1 MNDGER
7 SAATAWLWL
16 VTLGRVLAP
25 AAPRPPQRRSRA
37 AASGLAIILIVAAGA
52 LVARGIVSKGPVLP
66 IALCRAGQPLDF
78 LAPLDVRRAFTSW
91 QADGVYDVLSL
102 LAVLAYAWGARTYRL
117 RTGAVWPWPRTVAFA
132 VGIGCLLV
140 ATNSAIAVYDMT
152 LFSAHMIQ
160 HLILIMVVPAFLVLG
175 RPLTMAIAISER
187 VRRVAHARVWSYVF
201 SAPVALGCYTAV
213 LVGTHLTGLMA
224 VVMEHAWAGQIEHAL
239 YLVVGVQFFAAAI
252 GNAPVPWRL
261 SYPGRIV
268 MLMASMAVDAFVG
281 IVLMQAVQ
289 PVATLSHPGWGPSP
303 LGDTHIGGGLMWV
316 VGDGLMALAP
326 VGVYLAWSR
335 RSDASAETSGW
346 YERARVARLVEHGGA
361 EPVDEAGVDSDDAQ
375 LEAYNRWLASLHRSG

>member
-1 MNDGER
+1 M
-7 SAATAWLWL
+7 
-16 VTLGRVLAP
+16 V
-25 AAPRPPQRRSRA
+25 
-37 AASGLAIILIVAAGA
+37 IVAAGA

-66 IALCRAGQPLDF
+66 IALCRAGQPVTF
-78 LAPLDVRRAFTSW
+78 LPPLDVRRAFTSW
-91 QADGVYDVLSL
+91 QADGLYDTIAL
-102 LAVLAYAWGARTYRL
+102 LAVLAYAWGARRYRR
-117 RTGAVWPWPRTVAFA
+117 RTGTAWPWTRTAPFG
-132 VGIGCLLV
+132 VGIALLV
-140 ATNSAIAVYDMT
+140 LATNSALAVYDMT

-160 HLILIMVVPAFLVLG
+160 HLVLIMVIPAFLVLG
-175 RPLTMAIAISER
+175 RPLTLAMALSET
-187 VRRVAHARVWSYVF
+187 VRRAAHARVWSYVF

-224 VVMEHAWAGQIEHAL
+224 AVMQRPWAGQLEHAL

-261 SYPGRIV
+261 SYPGRLV

-289 PVATLSHPGWGPSP
+289 PVATLAHPGWGPSP
-303 LGDTHIGGGLMWV
+303 LGDTHLGGGLMWV
-316 VGDGLMALAP
+316 VGDGLMALVP

-346 YERARVARLVEHGGA
+346 YERARVGQLVAHGGQ
-361 EPVDEAGVDSDDAQ
+361 EPADEAGVDSDDAQ
-375 LEAYNRWLASLHRSG
+375 LEAYNRWLASLHRGG